1 MTMTTLTNGES
12 AYVRQLMQASLRS
25 LNRRLDQTAM
35 HSQRTRGQVPVSHA
49 EVFYTKIWKINRKA
63 LSLQT
68 ERIKD
73 TIMENSFTD
82 KIEWTLIFAMEFGRH
97 FGLTLKQAFNY
108 LNRFGAIKFVD
119 DHYDYCHTQSFQS
132 MVSDMAEYCHRKG
145 GALV

>member
-1 MTMTTLTNGES
+1 MTES
-12 AYVRQLMQASLRS
+12 DIE
-25 LNRRLDQTAM
+25 NDQND
-35 HSQRTRGQVPVSHA
+35 HDHFDNDICLQRPPA